1 MGCAH
6 AAIPFN
12 LAQPSRDGLT
22 MDTLDHRL
30 DADRRAWL
38 AGATAAAGAG
48 LVATAVPF
56 VASLAPSERA
66 RALGAPVEVRL
77 EDLGPGA
84 VKTVEWRGRPVFV
97 LRRSPSMLDRLGRHD
112 ELLADPRSLRSE
124 QPEAARNLGRS
135 LRTDIVVLE
144 AVCTHLGCVPTF
156 RPEPGAADIG
166 SDWPGGFF
174 CPCHGSKFDLSGRVF
189 KNVPAPTN
197 LGVPPHASL
206 SDAGLLI
213 GAGEKS

>member
-1 MGCAH
+1 MVA
-6 AAIPFN
+6 
-12 LAQPSRDGLT
+12 
-22 MDTLDHRL
+22 LDHCF
-30 DADRRAWL
+30 DTDRRAWL
-38 AGATAAAGAG
+38 AGATATAGAG
-48 LVATAVPF
+48 LAATAVPF

-77 EDLGPGA
+77 DDLGPGT

-97 LRRSPSMLDRLGRHD
+97 LRRSPSMLDQLDQLDRHD
-112 ELLADPRSLRSE
+112 GLLADPRSLRSE
-124 QPEAARNLGRS
+124 QPEAARNPSRS

-156 RPEPGAADIG
+156 RPEPRAADIG

-174 CPCHGSKFDLSGRVF
+174 CSCHGSKFDLAGRVF

-197 LGVPPHASL
+197 LGVPPHEYL
-206 SDAGLLI
+206 SDARLRI
-213 GAGEKS
+213 GIEGT

>member
-1 MGCAH
+1 MVA
-6 AAIPFN
+6 
-12 LAQPSRDGLT
+12 
-22 MDTLDHRL
+22 LDHRL
-30 DADRRAWL
+30 DAERRAWL
-38 AGATAAAGAG
+38 AGATATAGAG
-48 LVATAVPF
+48 LAATAVPF

-77 EDLGPGA
+77 NDLGPGA
-84 VKTVEWRGRPVFV
+84 IKTVEWRGRPVFV
-97 LRRSPSMLDRLGRHD
+97 LRRSLLMLDQLSQHD
-112 ELLADPRSLRSE
+112 EQLADPRSLRSE
-124 QPEAARNLGRS
+124 QPGAARNPGRS

-174 CPCHGSKFDLSGRVF
+174 CPCHGSKFDLAGRVF

-197 LGVPPHASL
+197 LGVPPHDYL
-206 SDAGLLI
+206 SAGGLVI
-213 GAGEKS
+213 GGGEKA